1 MRMTRSMSGWFLV
14 VAGEGPELGGH
25 FGAGGVAFAG
35 EDGGE
40 AAQIG
45 PAFVAVVGNAGLHQ
59 HRAEIGV
66 AEAQRAEF
74 DS

>member
-1 MRMTRSMSGWFLV
+1 MSSLV
-14 VAGEGPELGGH
+14 LLVAGERAQLAGH

-40 AAQIG
+40 GGADRAA
-45 PAFVAVVGNAGLHQ
+45 FFAVVGNAGLHQ

-66 AEAQRAEF
+66 AQAQRAVTG
-74 DS
+74 S